1 MIQTLLSA
9 SQTRVNSSLLIALT
23 SSFPPKGP
31 REATGGGGVN
41 GSRVKFYCKNWP
53 MSQVPSPKPKH
64 YRNVMKTA
72 TNSIEMVSM
81 KLQMQQKKNGINWTP
96 GYQDM
101 AKTVN
106 EHRAKSPSQTMSR
119 IFIRSLGFL
128 DKVR

>member
-1 MIQTLLSA
+1 
-9 SQTRVNSSLLIALT
+9 
-23 SSFPPKGP
+23 
-31 REATGGGGVN
+31 
-41 GSRVKFYCKNWP
+41 
-53 MSQVPSPKPKH
+53 
-64 YRNVMKTA
+64 MKTA